1 MRQPRAGTRRRW
13 RGGRCRDRCATAGIV
28 GCPVGVVGGALI
40 GGAAGGATGAATKP
54 NDVNLGAPPWHDDS
68 APGQQAAAH
77 MAD

>member
-1 MRQPRAGTRRRW
+1 MRRGW

-28 GCPVGVVGGALI
+28 GGPVGVVGGALI

-54 NDVNLGAPPWHDDS
+54 NDVNLGAPPWHDNS
-68 APGQQAAAH
+68 APGKQAAAH